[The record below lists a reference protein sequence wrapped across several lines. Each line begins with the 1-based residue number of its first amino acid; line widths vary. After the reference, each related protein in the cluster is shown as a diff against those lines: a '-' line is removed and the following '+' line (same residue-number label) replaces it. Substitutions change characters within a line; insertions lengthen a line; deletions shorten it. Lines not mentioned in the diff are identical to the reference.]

1 MKRKVKINKLPKGYM
16 QEGGSVNK
24 TLQPVPREEANLE
37 AEKGE
42 VALLKQGG
50 EPMTYNIGGKR
61 HSEGGTPLNLEPGS
75 RIFSDT
81 KKMKIKDKNILAQ
94 FGATKPATP
103 AKLAK
108 KYNVNDYQASLANP
122 FADDIEKNT
131 ARMMIDK
138 NEEKLDNL
146 FFVQEAKKGFPQ
158 GIPGQQMSQP
168 GMMAKYGTELPKA
181 QNGLRF
187 TPEEQD
193 IINRYESKRKLESSW
208 APFSYS
214 AAQRIEFTPEE
225 QEVIN
230 RYLNQDQISRDERN
244 ARLAPSA
251 QDTVPTPQSTEQDP
265 AASSPTFNWTTPG
278 QSFGD
283 AMFGDPTANFPQA
296 PQLPFDTTPY
306 QVTPPTSTETSPGA
320 TNPPSG
326 SGSSGAGSGRGSG
339 RGSQSRDPRMYGNI
353 EAYEGSRANTP
364 TGQSNRFDYGDQ
376 FFDRWATVIPGIT
389 DMTNEEAQRATY
401 QYILE
406 NNPDQIRDMWTAFGN
421 TRAGRGIP
429 ELEEMFPDGIID
441 GANLTDEQLQ
451 LLEQAYVDGYFGAR
465 QMLPQEEI
473 TEIKR
478 KDDSSITVEKEDDS
492 SITTETYTQ
501 RDPKPFE
508 QDLRNERL
516 IGRNRMSERLRLPWR
531 GRLRARTADPVYQS
545 DVQQQQ
551 NLLAGLNTAS
561 EAASTFGANPG
572 AVMSNIA
579 RLSGLTGTESNKIA
593 AALQRENTGIANTF
607 EQFNAREQAATD
619 VRNMANAQDL
629 YDNTIKAQEVFDEKM
644 RRYNILGTAA
654 RNATDTNLARI
665 KAMNKMNP
673 LFTINTGQGPQFGD
687 IQFQPGV
694 SAAMFD
700 PNQSSGADEKRKYIQ
715 SQRQAIIEDPSLD
728 PKDRSALLK
737 ALYEDELNL
746 NNANA
751 AISAQN
757 NGLNAYNAGM
767 QGVGFAMPGMNPF
780 AVGVNPGYGN
790 PYMNPY
796 GMGMRSP
803 YGFRYGG
810 RYDEE

>member
-81 KKMKIKDKNILAQ
+81 KKMKIKDKNILAE

-158 GIPGQQMSQP
+158 GVPGQQMSQP
-168 GMMAKYGTELPKA
+168 GMMAKYGAELPKA
-181 QNGLRF
+181 QWG
-187 TPEEQD
+187 
-193 IINRYESKRKLESSW
+193 KLELPYTS
-208 APFSYS
+208 
-214 AAQRIEFTPEE
+214 
-225 QEVIN
+225 
-230 RYLNQDQISRDERN
+230 
-244 ARLAPSA
+244 
-251 QDTVPTPQSTEQDP
+251 
-265 AASSPTFNWTTPG
+265 G
-278 QSFGD
+278 KSFGD

-306 QVTPPTSTETSPGA
+306 QVTPPTSTETSPGGS
-320 TNPPSG
+320 PGGSG
-326 SGSSGAGSGRGSG
+326 SGPRRNSSGRVPVYSDEYQQLVRAGQEADYYDITPGATAYEDGEFGTRPIRQARRPDGTFGEVEYTDPLMEDFYRRNPFVLEERPDFDKSSKEDDLWFQRRFEELNKLNSEAEGTPYVPYFIEGDTEGRG
-339 RGSQSRDPRMYGNI
+339 
-353 EAYEGSRANTP
+353 
-364 TGQSNRFDYGDQ
+364 FDGK
-376 FFDRWATVIPGIT
+376 FGEHTFNATMGK
-389 DMTNEEAQRATY
+389 
-401 QYILE
+401 
-406 NNPDQIRDMWTAFGN
+406 
-421 TRAGRGIP
+421 TRKP
-429 ELEEMFPDGIID
+429 
-441 GANLTDEQLQ
+441 
-451 LLEQAYVDGYFGAR
+451 
-465 QMLPQEEI
+465 
-473 TEIKR
+473 
-478 KDDSSITVEKEDDS
+478 DDSSITVEKEDDS

-531 GRLRARTADPVYQS
+531 GRLRGRTIDPVYQS

-551 NLLAGLNTAS
+551 NILAGLNTAS
-561 EAASTFGANPG
+561 DAVSTFGSNPG

-579 RLSGLTGTESNKIA
+579 RLSGISGTESNKIA
-593 AALQRENTGIANTF
+593 AALQKENTGIANSA
-607 EQFNAREQAATD
+607 EQFNAQQQTATD

-644 RRYNILGTAA
+644 RRYNIMDTAA

-665 KAMNKMNP
+665 KAMNKLNP
-673 LFTINTGQGPQFGD
+673 MFTINTGEGSQYGD

-694 SAAMFD
+694 SAASFD
-700 PNQSSGADEKRKYIQ
+700 V
-715 SQRQAIIEDPSLD
+715 
-728 PKDRSALLK
+728 
-737 ALYEDELNL
+737 
-746 NNANA
+746 NARNA
-751 AISAQN
+751 AEAQRTRLEAERQRIQNDPAYNGAEEERAKLLRAIDEQMIGLNSKAASTSAQN
-757 NGLNAYNAGM
+757 NALNSYYAGM
-767 QGVGFAMPGMNPF
+767 QGVGFALPGMNQF
-780 AVGVNPGYGN
+780 AMGVNPGYGN

-803 YGFRYGG
+803 YGFKYGG
-810 RYDEE
+810 YYDEE

>member
-81 KKMKIKDKNILAQ
+81 KKMKIKDKNILAE

-158 GIPGQQMSQP
+158 GVPGQQMSQA
-168 GMMAKYGTELPKA
+168 GMMAKYGAELPKA
-181 QNGLRF
+181 QEGARAGSSLAEREKKLQELEYQRKMVSSNPNL
-187 TPEEQD
+187 TAVEKDKQMTEL
-193 IINRYESKRKLESSW
+193 NRAIAIEAQYIGKMRQE
-208 APFSYS
+208 P
-214 AAQRIEFTPEE
+214 AA
-225 QEVIN
+225 
-230 RYLNQDQISRDERN
+230 
-244 ARLAPSA
+244 
-251 QDTVPTPQSTEQDP
+251 PQSTEEDP
-265 AASSPTFNWTTPG
+265 ATSSPTFQWTKPS
-278 QSFGD
+278 QNFGD
-283 AMFGDPTANFPQA
+283 AMFGDPTANFPQT
-296 PQLPFDTTPY
+296 PVLPFDTTPY
-306 QVTPPTSTETSPGA
+306 QVTPPASTE
-320 TNPPSG
+320 PSSAG
-326 SGSSGAGSGRGSG
+326 SGSSNTSSTSSSNRD
-339 RGSQSRDPRMYGNI
+339 SQSRDPRMYGSI

-364 TGQSNRFDYGDQ
+364 TGQSNRFDYGNQ

-389 DMTNEEAQRATY
+389 EMTNKEAQRATY
-401 QYILE
+401 EYILK
-406 NNPDQIRDMWTAFGN
+406 NNPEQAAEMWKAFGL
-421 TRAGRGIP
+421 TKAGFADP
-429 ELEEMFPDGIID
+429 ELAAKYKDGIISGD
-441 GANLTDEQLQ
+441 LTLEDLQ
-451 LLEQAYVDGYFGAR
+451 ALEKAYVDGYFGAR
-465 QMLPQEEI
+465 QMLPEEPTLI
-473 TEIKR
+473 PPPPKTPPTEIPP
-478 KDDSSITVEKEDDS
+478 
-492 SITTETYTQ
+492 TEIPPLTPPRV

-531 GRLRARTADPVYQS
+531 GRLRARTADPTYQS

-551 NLLAGLNTAS
+551 NLLSGLNTAS

-572 AVMSNIA
+572 AVMSNVA

-607 EQFNAREQAATD
+607 EQFNAKEQSATD

-629 YDNTIKAQEVFDEKM
+629 YDNTVKAQEVFDEKM

-665 KAMNKMNP
+665 KAMNKLNP
-673 LFTINTGQGPQFGD
+673 LFTINTGLGPQFGD

-700 PNQSSGADEKRKYIQ
+700 PNQASASESRKEYLKGF
-715 SQRQAIIEDPSLD
+715 RQQILEDPSYGD
-728 PKDRSALLK
+728 SDKRIDLLK
-737 ALYEDELNL
+737 KIDEELMGLGTNSSANNL
-746 NNANA
+746 QQQA
-751 AISAQN
+751 AQMY
-757 NGLNAYNAGM
+757 GAGM

-780 AVGVNPGYGN
+780 AVGINPGYGN